1 VGDNLF
7 QSLTSVNAV
16 SDQDRKVTSG
26 ALEHSAVEPTTAM
39 MELIEAS
46 RVYEANIRM
55 IQTQN
60 DSMEQLIGRVLR

>member
-1 VGDNLF
+1 
-7 QSLTSVNAV
+7 
-16 SDQDRKVTSG
+16 
-26 ALEHSAVEPTTAM
+26 
-39 MELIEAS
+39 LIEAS